1 MGKRH
6 NTLSDDIFRNSYY
19 IKFIEEQ
26 LNVEDFRKEYNE
38 QYNIMLDIY
47 KNLII
52 INNAMFSDS
61 NDSNNK
67 RMGNV
72 QMALENAISKSADDE
87 RNKYSNKTIKDLI
100 DSNARRVYN
109 KFIEWYNNS
118 RYQRYFETLKSEIEN
133 EMQRL
138 EDINFDMIVKGNW
151 MYEKNKN
158 SNYKIYINKL
168 GNEYAL
174 ENTIRTDFKRDFAN
188 TYGIDL
194 SEENMQE
201 IAFLYDLVVSANN
214 SLSNYLNGSKFKF
227 FDVDEYS
234 TAEEFYNAYLTSLH
248 INIVNN
254 KLFKRNSQLFLQK
267 VRDVGNIYT
276 ELYNAGVI
284 EDGDFDEYV
293 CNFDY
298 YNFILNMIK
307 IFNNEIVIDVK
318 TDLINKLISDLKSI
332 YEFMSKEEDKEENY
346 KKAFALVQV
355 IIERNKKLF
364 ERLS

>member
-118 RYQRYFETLKSEIEN
+118 RYQRYFETLKLEIEN

-174 ENTIRTDFKRDFAN
+174 DNAIRTDFKRDFAN

-201 IAFLYDLVVSANN
+201 IAFLYDLVASANN
-214 SLSNYLNGSKFKF
+214 CLSNYLNGSKF
-227 FDVDEYS
+227 DYYNLSEYS
-234 TAEEFYNAYLTSLH
+234 ADEEFYYAYLKSLH
-248 INIVNN
+248 IDIKDN

-276 ELYNAGVI
+276 ELCYAGVI

-307 IFNNEIVIDVK
+307 IFNNEIVIKVK
-318 TDLINKLISDLKSI
+318 TDLINKLINDLKSI
-332 YEFMSKEEDKEENY
+332 YEFMSKEENKEENY